1 MTKDE
6 LFDSFI
12 IEFFFFSFYKLFEQP
27 KYSIILSNCEIFVF
41 ELVKQKKLIFQIV
54 KFWKFYNF

>member
-12 IEFFFFSFYKLFEQP
+12 IDFFSIFYKVFKQT
-27 KYSIILSNCEIFVF
+27 KYLIILSNFKI
-41 ELVKQKKLIFQIV
+41 LIFQII
-54 KFWKFYNF
+54 KF